1 MFYGPFEDASSTP
14 IQVLES
20 TTRVKVG
27 FFYDGLSDDEARY
40 LAGLLLGARRLAG
53 AEECAIDLFASC
65 SAENKLRLGPE
76 LVAAGL
82 VPARREVRMPRIS
95 RSSRTAD
102 TDLVVLAGLASVDCV
117 GAGLKAMWGHTEGR
131 IAALP
136 TRDRVDEEFVSL
148 NRGLEAQREP
158 PWPLVRAEGVVG
170 LQFFEGAFF
179 EVAAAAGHGE
189 QLTAIARELA
199 GALPVV
205 ETTDD
210 PF

>member
-1 MFYGPFEDASSTP
+1 MSYGRSEDASSTR

-40 LAGLLLGARRLAG
+40 LAGLLLGAQRLAG
-53 AEECAIDLFASC
+53 AEDGGIDLFAGC
-65 SAENKLRLGPE
+65 SAESKL
-76 LVAAGL
+76 GL
-82 VPARREVRMPRIS
+82 VPGLADAGLIARPREVRMPRVG
-95 RSSRTAD
+95 RFLGTAGR
-102 TDLVVLAGLASVDCV
+102 DLVVLAGLASVDRV
-117 GAGLKAMWGHTEGR
+117 GAGLKAMWGHTDGR
-131 IAALP
+131 IVALRS
-136 TRDRVDEEFVSL
+136 RDRSDDDVVSL
-148 NRGLEAQREP
+148 YQGLEAEREP
-158 PWPLVRAEGVVG
+158 SWQLVRAEGVVG

-189 QLTAIARELA
+189 QLTAIARGLA
-199 GALPVV
+199 GALPLV